1 VRTGN
6 PTEPCGACP
15 GPVYSLFATLWSLS
29 HIVRRPTDRPA
40 GVRERAHTG
49 GGARDPVSAPALVPP
64 ARGRPRRP
72 VVVVPVISL
81 AVISVG
87 SLTSSHVR
95 RRPADRPAKRGHSA
109 AGAPGP
115 GPARGRRRRARGRRH
130 TRHEQA
136 GSRPSR
142 AHMVPA
148 HRTRP
153 VASPAR
159 EGRSGG
165 HGGASV
171 TSANRVAVP
180 NSRLPVWDFNLRTP
194 IPNHVTVGAW
204 WGSPNRLSARPR
216 TLSRAVSDSVCQS
229 SA

>member
-1 VRTGN
+1 MVPSPAWCIHYSRRY
-6 PTEPCGACP
+6 
-15 GPVYSLFATLWSLS
+15 GPLS

-64 ARGRPRRP
+64 ARPAAPARSCGSRHQSSSHLSRISHVFSRRP
-72 VVVVPVISL
+72 GPSRE
-81 AVISVG
+81 AR
-87 SLTSSHVR
+87 T
-95 RRPADRPAKRGHSA
+95 RP
-109 AGAPGP
+109 
-115 GPARGRRRRARGRRH
+115 PARRGRAPRGRGPRRRARGPRH